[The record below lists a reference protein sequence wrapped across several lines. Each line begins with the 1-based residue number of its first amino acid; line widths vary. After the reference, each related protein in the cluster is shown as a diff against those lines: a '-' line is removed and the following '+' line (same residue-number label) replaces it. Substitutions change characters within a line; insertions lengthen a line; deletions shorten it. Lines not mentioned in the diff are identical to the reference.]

1 MTIEQFNYKLYRLKI
16 GDYSVA
22 KNFISLTVTLA
33 INSFDIRGSVLVVE
47 SGNLLRDMLNDG
59 DIEDKKIQIEFQGN
73 ELNNDRFS
81 GEFYI
86 TGFNKVSEI
95 DTFKKYNIDFVDEFT
110 YANRHRRIQTNLEGT
125 TQDIFS
131 KSLELLNIDGK
142 LPQTKFNFSPPP
154 ILKYKFF
161 ANNMNP
167 YTFLDNFLRYSCVDG
182 QHIDT
187 LFFRKQ
193 KNNQEQNQNTLVLNV
208 AGATNSI
215 YSTIVNALTGNNE
228 SKDLID
234 TNKLSD
240 TLNDYFFYITNW
252 SQFAQGKCS
261 ENLIDAV
268 YELVSVDKETS
279 LRKKYE
285 IIGYEINNAYDAEK
299 SQNGGHYGASTV
311 VYDFGTGRY
320 TETPL
325 KTVYNKPEDV
335 RKELDINVNTYEKIK
350 PVEDDQEKLANERYI
365 FSTTGFTLLT
375 EQDFHN
381 SPIGSPTFYG
391 QSKPKNITEDDSIF
405 YKAKGYVNIYPNLG
419 RETTCTFIFNSC
431 PIVSI
436 GDIVNITSKEI
447 DKGKS
452 TEIVPW
458 IDGNWIV
465 ISISHSLT
473 QEKATSAVTCCR
485 CAPH

>member
-1 MTIEQFNYKLYRLKI
+1 MTIEQFNYKLYRLKLGEYDI
-16 GDYSVA
+16 SR
-22 KNFISLTVTLA
+22 NFISLIVA
-33 INSFDIRGSVLVVE
+33 FVINSFNIRGSVLVLE
-47 SGNLLRDMLNDG
+47 TGNLLRDMLSDG
-59 DIEDKKIQIEFQGN
+59 DIEKKKIQIEFQGN

-86 TGFNKVSEI
+86 TGFDNISENN
-95 DTFKKYNIDFVDEFT
+95 TFKQYNINFVDEFT
-110 YANRHRRIQTNLEGT
+110 YANLYTRIQTNLEGT
-125 TQDIFS
+125 TQDIFN
-131 KSLELLNIDGK
+131 KSLELLNIDEK
-142 LPQTKFNFSPPP
+142 TPQVKFNFSPEPT
-154 ILKYKFF
+154 LKYKFF

-167 YTFLDNFLRYSCVDG
+167 YDFLDNFLRYSCVDG
-182 QHIDT
+182 KHIDT
-187 LFFRKQ
+187 LFFRRQ
-193 KNNQEQNQNTLVLNV
+193 KNNQEQNQNTLTLN
-208 AGATNSI
+208 AANIINSAV
-215 YSTIVNALTGNNE
+215 SFVTGTD
-228 SKDLID
+228 KDLID

-252 SQFAQGKCS
+252 SQFAKGKCS
-261 ENLIDAV
+261 ENLIDVV

-285 IIGYEINNAYDAEK
+285 IIGYEINSTYNTEK
-299 SQNGGHYGASTV
+299 SQDYGHYGTSTV

-325 KTVYNKPEDV
+325 MTVYNKPEDV
-335 RKELDINVNTYEKIK
+335 REELDINDNTYEKIK
-350 PVEDDQEKLANERYI
+350 PLEDDQEILANERYI

-381 SPIGSPTFYG
+381 SPIGLPTSYG
-391 QSKPKNITEDDSIF
+391 QSKPKNITEDDSVF

-419 RETTCTFIFNSC
+419 REMICTFIFNSC

-447 DKGKS
+447 DKDET

-458 IDGNWIV
+458 IDGKWIV
-465 ISISHSLT
+465 ISITHSVT